1 MRMTSVAA
9 VAGGVIA
16 IAASASNGAIVFD
29 AQNSG
34 GFFTPFNGG
43 NAGIVKYGD
52 GGWLSGFG
60 TDTYTLTSITLRLA
74 TFGGGGITGGTTDLN
89 FTFNDGDPSG
99 LVFGP
104 GTTLYS
110 TTVTGLAL
118 PANPVGFATFF
129 DLTIPLPNIVTSGGF
144 NNIGWSMG
152 LSNYAYDG
160 DFGVQTSG
168 FQAVGFFTNN
178 ASYFDGTS
186 WSLFSF
192 GGPANFAAVIDGF
205 VTPAPGAVGLMGLAG
220 VRAVRRRR

>member
-1 MRMTSVAA
+1 MRMSSMAALAGAVIGLAAAASNAA
-9 VAGGVIA
+9 V
-16 IAASASNGAIVFD
+16 VFD

-34 GFFTPFNGG
+34 GFFTPFNSS
-43 NAGIVKYGD
+43 NASTVRYGD

-60 TDTYTLTSITLRLA
+60 SDTYTLTSITLRLA
-74 TFGGGGITGGTTDLN
+74 TFGGDSITPGTTDLN

-110 TTVTGLAL
+110 TTVTGISL
-118 PANPVGFATFF
+118 PANPSGFATFF
-129 DLTIPLPNIVTSGGF
+129 DITIPLPNVVTAGGF

-152 LSNYAYDG
+152 LSNYNYNG
-160 DFGVQTSG
+160 QFGVQTSG
-168 FQAVGFFTNN
+168 FQAVGFFTSN
-178 ASYFDGTS
+178 ASFFDGSS

-192 GGPANFAAVIDGF
+192 GGPANFAAEINGF

-220 VRAVRRRR
+220 LAAARRRR